1 MGCQIWHYFAYICLY
16 IDIDIGPKVLRVT
29 TRERLSTIAWNSP
42 ELERQKVSV
51 NKDLSLTSS
60 RARTDQSRL
69 PTRDLVP

>member
-42 ELERQKVSV
+42 ELERQKG
-51 NKDLSLTSS
+51 D
-60 RARTDQSRL
+60 
-69 PTRDLVP
+69 